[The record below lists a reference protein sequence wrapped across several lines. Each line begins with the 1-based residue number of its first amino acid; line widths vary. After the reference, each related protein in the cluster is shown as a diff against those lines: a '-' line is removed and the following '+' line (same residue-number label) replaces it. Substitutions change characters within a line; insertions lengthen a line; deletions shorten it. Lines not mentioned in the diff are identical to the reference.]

1 MRTTRNPGRRSDGA
15 SLAGTQPLIPAAMS
29 IAQLSDLAD
38 PGLTPRL
45 VLKVGSSLLVGA
57 DGRPRREWLAL
68 LVGEIAAAVARGQQ
82 VVVVSSGAIALGAAK
97 LGLEK
102 GGRGNLADAQAAAA
116 VGQIALAELW
126 SELLGKHDLIAA
138 QLLLTLD
145 DLEDRRRYL
154 NASATLGRL
163 LTAGAVPVVNEN
175 DSVATEEIRFGDN
188 DRLAAR
194 VAQAAHAGAVLLLSD
209 VDGLYD
215 RNPKLK
221 DAQLLPSI
229 QGVTEAIYAMA
240 DDRSG
245 SGMGSGGM
253 TSKLQAAEI
262 AERAGI
268 ALAIVNGTHDAPVA
282 RALDSGT
289 GTLFL
294 PLRKDG
300 ARKAWLGGRMRMM
313 GVLKVDAGCVKAL
326 AKGGSLLATG
336 VTAVDGN
343 FERGDPV
350 AVEDLEGKL
359 IAQGLAEYSA
369 EECGRLKGTRSD
381 EHAAILGYA
390 PRSAVIHRDQLV
402 LL

>member
-1 MRTTRNPGRRSDGA
+1 MKVTV
-15 SLAGTQPLIPAAMS
+15 
-29 IAQLSDLAD
+29 LSDLAD
-38 PGLTPRL
+38 AGKCPRL
-45 VLKVGSSLLVGA
+45 VIKVGSSLLVGGA
-57 DGRPRREWLAL
+57 NEREGGEPRREWLAS
-68 LVGEIAAAVARGQQ
+68 LVGEIAAARTRGQD
-82 VVVVSSGAIALGAAK
+82 VVVVSSGAIALGAAR
-97 LGLEK
+97 LGLDK
-102 GGRGNLADAQAAAA
+102 GGRASLADAQAAAA

-126 SELLGKHDLIAA
+126 SELLGRHALTAA

-154 NASATLGRL
+154 NAAATLGRL
-163 LTAGAVPVVNEN
+163 LNAGAVPVVNEN
-175 DSVATEEIRFGDN
+175 DSVDTAEIRFGDN

-194 VAQAAHAGAVLLLSD
+194 VAQAANAGGVLLLSD

-215 RNPKLK
+215 RNPADP
-221 DAQLLPSI
+221 DARLLPQI
-229 QGVTEAIYAMA
+229 HGVTAEIFAMA
-240 DDRSG
+240 DARST

-268 ALAIVNGTHDAPVA
+268 ALAIVNGTHEAPIA
-282 RALDSGT
+282 RALSNGI

-294 PLRKDG
+294 PRRKDA
-300 ARKAWLGGRMRMM
+300 ARKAWLGGRMRLK
-313 GVLKVDAGCVKAL
+313 GVLTVDPGCAAAL

-336 VTAVDGN
+336 VTKVEGD

-350 AVEDLEGKL
+350 SVLDTAGRP
-359 IAQGLAEYSA
+359 IAQGLAEYAAA
-369 EECGRLKGTRSD
+369 ECERLKGRRSD

>member
-1 MRTTRNPGRRSDGA
+1 MT
-15 SLAGTQPLIPAAMS
+15 
-29 IAQLSDLAD
+29 IAHLSDLAD
-38 PGLTPRL
+38 AGLCPRL
-45 VLKVGSSLLVGA
+45 VIKVGSALLVGA
-57 DGRPRREWLAL
+57 DGQARRSWLTS
-68 LVGEIAAAVARGQQ
+68 LVAEIAAARARGQQ
-82 VVVVSSGAIALGAAK
+82 VIVVSSGAIALGAAR
-97 LGLEK
+97 LGFDK
-102 GGRGNLADAQAAAA
+102 GGRANLADSQAAAA

-126 SELLGKHDLIAA
+126 SELLGAHGLTAA

-154 NASATLGRL
+154 NAAATLGRL
-163 LTAGAVPVVNEN
+163 LAAGAVPVVNEN

-194 VAQAAHAGAVLLLSD
+194 VAQAAHANGVLLLSD

-215 RNPKLK
+215 RNPALEGAVLM
-221 DAQLLPSI
+221 AQLR
-229 QGVTEAIYAMA
+229 GVSEEVYAMA

-268 ALAIVNGTHDAPVA
+268 ALAILNGTHDAPIA
-282 RALDSGT
+282 RALDSAI

-300 ARKAWLGGRMRMM
+300 ARKAWLGGRMRLM
-313 GVLKVDAGCVKAL
+313 GVLAVDAGCAKAL

-336 VTAVDGN
+336 ITGVEGQ
-343 FERGDPV
+343 FERGDPI
-350 AVEDLEGKL
+350 AVQDIAGKL
-359 IAQGLAEYSA
+359 IAQGLAEYSSA
-369 EECGRLKGTRSD
+369 ECTTLKGRRSD
-381 EHAAILGYA
+381 EHQALLGYA